1 MQHDILIENTNVNA
15 NVNTNV
21 DANADVDVNADVDA
35 DADVGVNRNM
45 MKNELNQ
52 ELQPF
57 ITIATQGRVANGKS
71 SIIRALTGVN
81 PMKYTKEAEKNMTIK
96 LGYTN
101 AKFYK
106 CNTCES
112 PWCYQVNQKNCIQCG
127 RINELKLNV
136 SFVDSPGHNDL
147 QTTALSGASNMDFC
161 LLVVSANCEQDPETN
176 EHYKAI
182 KILGLESNTLL
193 LHNKID
199 LVEKQSAIENMI
211 KLRENYNVKFILPL
225 CAQFGYG
232 INYLTQFIVESIPN
246 PISDKLIQK
255 ISQPL
260 KVSIIRSFD
269 VNKPNT
275 PLANL
280 VGAVVGGTIRT
291 GKLQIGDRV
300 KIIPGVV
307 LSNGNNYPIEAF
319 VESLKTD
326 TESLEIAYPGG
337 LIGIGLSIDP
347 TLSKEDRL
355 VGNFIISCDDQTNKI
370 FKTCTIKYNEYDT
383 NENLKIKKNEFC
395 TSMLGSIKRTVK
407 INWIDVSTHQINITS
422 NIVMAGEIGDSI
434 ILTKLNHIE
443 LYGNIET
450 FETVDTIEINHA
462 NEPKQ
467 TK

>member
-1 MQHDILIENTNVNA
+1 MKIHSNPNTDANTNS
-15 NVNTNV
+15 TNL
-21 DANADVDVNADVDA
+21 
-35 DADVGVNRNM
+35 NRNL
-45 MKNELNQ
+45 NEYQLNQ

-71 SIIRALTGVN
+71 SIIKNLTGIN
-81 PMKYTKEAEKNMTIK
+81 PMKYTVEAEQNMTIK

-112 PWCYQVNQKNCIQCG
+112 PWCYQVNQSNCIRCG
-127 RINELKLNV
+127 KSNELKLHV

-147 QTTALSGASNMDFC
+147 QSTALSGASNMDFC
-161 LLVVSANCEQDPETN
+161 LLVVSANCEQDLETN

-182 KILGLESNTLL
+182 KILGLESQTILV
-193 LHNKID
+193 HNKID
-199 LVEKQSAIENMI
+199 LVDKPTAIENMI
-211 KLRENYNVKFILPL
+211 KLRKNYDVKYILPL

-232 INYLTQFIVESIPN
+232 LNYLTQFIVESIPN
-246 PISDKLIQK
+246 PIISQSSNLINK

-275 PLANL
+275 PVANL
-280 VGAVVGGTIRT
+280 VGGVVGGTIKT
-291 GKLQIGDRV
+291 GKLRIGDKVR
-300 KIIPGVV
+300 IIPGVV
-307 LSNGNNYPIEAF
+307 LANGQNYPLEAF

-326 TESLEIAYPGG
+326 STSLEIAYPGG
-337 LIGIGLSIDP
+337 LVGIGLSIDP

-355 VGNFIISCDDQTNKI
+355 VGNFIIECDNQTNQI

-383 NENLKIKKNEFC
+383 ENKLKIKNNDTC

-407 INWIDVSTHQINITS
+407 INWINKETSQINITS

-434 ILTKLNHIE
+434 ILTKLNKIE
-443 LYGNIET
+443 LYGKIEQ
-450 FETVDTIEINHA
+450 IE
-462 NEPKQ
+462 
-467 TK
+467 